1 METRIAVL
9 SPTRRRKAKHLGI
22 FPLPIK
28 SAVLYVLFLMLG
40 IAIYR
45 FLPVRLSPHSC
56 TLLCNFLQ
64 ITRPSGISFADVFH
78 NLAVYIRPEIIL
90 LSLSFL
96 FTYSYFCVFLH
107 SLLLCYRSFVLGLAF
122 GAAEEL
128 FRAGDLPFANFTVFI
143 CVQAMF
149 SALLIGY
156 TSLSVSL
163 SSHLRNLGRRQIL
176 SAFLRTVEHFV
187 RLILFIAT
195 LLVLYFL
202 TYLIFA

>member
-1 METRIAVL
+1 M
-9 SPTRRRKAKHLGI
+9 
-22 FPLPIK
+22 
-28 SAVLYVLFLMLG
+28 
-40 IAIYR
+40 
-45 FLPVRLSPHSC
+45 RLSPHSC
-56 TLLCNFLQ
+56 TLLGNFLQ
-64 ITRPSGISFADVFH
+64 ITRLSGISLADVFH
-78 NLAVYIRPEIIL
+78 ELAGCIRPEIIL

-96 FTYSYFCVFLH
+96 FTYSYFCGFLH

-143 CVQAMF
+143 CAQAMF

-163 SSHLRNLGRRQIL
+163 SSHLRKSGRRQIL
-176 SAFLRTVEHFV
+176 SAFLRTVGHFV
-187 RLILFIAT
+187 RLILFIAA

-202 TYLIFA
+202 TYLIIA